1 MLMSNDGFEQVQPFL
16 GFFAIVLYTRWRW
29 VIKQNSL
36 WRMPSAPAARNRQK
50 IAEILPKKKS
60 IVVQEK
66 NMQQIFEG
74 EKYF

>member
-1 MLMSNDGFEQVQPFL
+1 
-16 GFFAIVLYTRWRW
+16 
-29 VIKQNSL
+29 
-36 WRMPSAPAARNRQK
+36 MPSAPAARNRQK
-50 IAEILPKKKS
+50 IAEILPKKK